1 LPRHPTPAKSSGDGR
16 FPDAPAATGALD
28 PTTGEVVVIPWLPP
42 VAGASKPPG
51 WNHWSPAEKCE
62 HLLGMS
68 LDRMREYLSW
78 PPDDLD
84 RHRLAAQVQVIRVV
98 ATIAAKVRE
107 RRPPGPVG
115 ST

>member
-1 LPRHPTPAKSSGDGR
+1 MRRLRQS
-16 FPDAPAATGALD
+16 GALD
-28 PTTGEVVVIPWLPP
+28 PTTGEVVVIPRLPP

-98 ATIAAKVRE
+98 ATIAAKVGE
-107 RRPPGPVG
+107 RRPDPEIAERFRQAMARTAAGDKV
-115 ST
+115 